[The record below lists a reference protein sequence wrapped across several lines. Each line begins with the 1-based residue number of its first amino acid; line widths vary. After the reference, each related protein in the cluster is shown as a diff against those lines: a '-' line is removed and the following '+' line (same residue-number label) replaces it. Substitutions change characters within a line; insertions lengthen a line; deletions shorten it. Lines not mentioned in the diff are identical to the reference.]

1 MKAPKGNI
9 LKIKGKVKGVFLK
22 SCLTCLPLC
31 YSSCFTTYCIGLN
44 HQASSSIF
52 EARRYS

>member
-52 EARRYS
+52 QARRYS